1 MERFL
6 FIYLFVCEGGDMLG
20 KQFQFL
26 NILVDKGVLMVT
38 LWFILT
44 FMKLNIQTKYWYMLK
59 EILGVSKANDEDLIP
74 GGSNLCPHG
83 K

>member
-44 FMKLNIQTKYWYMLK
+44 FMKLNIQTKY
-59 EILGVSKANDEDLIP
+59 
-74 GGSNLCPHG
+74 
-83 K
+83 